1 MSDRKTVHI
10 SLGLLSSSLLWLLK
24 SFISSLVFFSTF
36 LLRLWCLEICYTTSS
51 IVTWSYSLS
60 SIDFQFSFTSYDF
73 RSTCS
78 VFVVSYFLDLV
89 CNLFTPLISFL
100 MVWFSLGRINIHQF
114 WEIVWIH
121 LFTQSLW
128 ATRPLSPLI
137 KTVTKFSSVIGY
149 HQPDLSTYR
158 TVCASCVQLVS
169 VIGQLTSHAC

>member
-10 SLGLLSSSLLWLLK
+10 SLRLLSSSLLWLLK
-24 SFISSLVFFSTF
+24 SFISSLVFFTTF

-100 MVWFSLGRINIHQF
+100 TMWFSLGRINIHH
-114 WEIVWIH
+114 EIRRSSQLRTLLKRAVVNRTWKNFRPVCYPLRSMKRIG
-121 LFTQSLW
+121 SLKNNY
-128 ATRPLSPLI
+128 LS
-137 KTVTKFSSVIGY
+137 
-149 HQPDLSTYR
+149 
-158 TVCASCVQLVS
+158 
-169 VIGQLTSHAC
+169 